1 MTTSIQGVLQR
12 LIDYLP
18 SNYNGHRQH
27 INCLEFMEHHEWG
40 LALESLIELADESG
54 HYFSNEYWEHLAQ
67 AADLMNL
74 SEFSAYCQTQI
85 ARNARDLK
93 TNIPPFGYTTE
104 VLNSNTRKLYI
115 ADKIREESAA
125 ERREKDQVKPLLQ
138 TDGVHCKQYGRSGFF
153 YVVDQGRLAEFEFE
167 MGRGAEILYFNETNH
182 WVLPNVMPI
191 TPTEKQQIR
200 EQIYQWSVQNSFSVD
215 FSD

>member
-1 MTTSIQGVLQR
+1 MANSPETILQR
-12 LIDYLP
+12 LMSYLP
-18 SNYNGHRQH
+18 GHYNASRQYGQ
-27 INCLEFMEHHEWG
+27 CLEFLEHHEWG

-54 HYFSNEYWEHLAQ
+54 HYFSNEYWENLAQ

-93 TNIPPFGYTTE
+93 TNIPPFGYTIE

-182 WVLPNVMPI
+182 WVLPNAIPI

-200 EQIYQWSVQNSFSVD
+200 QQIYQWSVQNSFSVE
-215 FSD
+215 FGN